1 MVETI
6 VRGIVIRILNLIF
19 ALKRLN
25 GYLIH
30 YLHPRTDGYGEG
42 AQSQS

>member
-1 MVETI
+1 MRVYDAEP
-6 VRGIVIRILNLIF
+6 
-19 ALKRLN
+19 LKRLN

-30 YLHPRTDGYGEG
+30 YLHPRTDAYGEG